1 MEQSISST
9 IQQNVNFLYKKKL
22 VKHWPSDLVNAE
34 LAIKYAWRS
43 DTIFDLLTTIIFKDN
58 LCFHKIL
65 DPENIE
71 VKNEV
76 VETTD
81 ELQRWDFSHS
91 NLSEIEYFSTLSI
104 SRWTYAEFILSAL
117 VFCIKNKLHN
127 ENLLKNFVYNCARCF
142 APVFLDK
149 NLLSSSIF
157 SCIVELKLFDFFPVE
172 ATSGFTQYLK
182 PFFTPEINI
191 EGRLKAISKF
201 LYIFSY
207 FPVSFIKECL
217 LDCKQQNNLNPII
230 LALYVLNMRSQPLQ
244 NEKKFAYEQLEN
256 FKKKLVLLKLVNSEF
271 IHKCNLS
278 YFPFALQSKGEKQK
292 EIPFIQYYSSFD

>member
-1 MEQSISST
+1 MEQSILS
-9 IQQNVNFLYKKKL
+9 IIEQKINFFYKKKL
-22 VKHWPSDLVNAE
+22 VKNWPSDLMNAE

-43 DTIFDLLTTIIFKDN
+43 DTIFDLLTTIIFKHN
-58 LCFHKIL
+58 LCLHKIL
-65 DPENIE
+65 DSENIE
-71 VKNEV
+71 ITNEV
-76 VETTD
+76 VETTT
-81 ELQRWDFSHS
+81 ELQRWDFYHS

-104 SRWTYAEFILSAL
+104 SKWKYDEFILSAL

-127 ENLLKNFVYNCARCF
+127 VNLLKNFVYSCARYF
-142 APVFLDK
+142 APVFLDE

-172 ATSGFTQYLK
+172 ATSGFIQYLK

-207 FPVSFIKECL
+207 FPVSFIKQCL
-217 LDCKQQNNLNPII
+217 LDCKKQNNLNPII
-230 LALYVLNMRSQPLQ
+230 LALYVLNMKFQPLQ
-244 NEKKFAYEQLEN
+244 NERKFAYEQLEN

-278 YFPFALQSKGEKQK
+278 SFQEKQK
-292 EIPFIQYYSSFD
+292 KIPFNQYYSSFH